1 MVRRSV
7 LNRSFSTR
15 EKWLLLILALVL
27 VAGAYYY
34 LVVKN
39 VTDTLIANQQQLEEL
54 QIQIDE
60 QSSIA
65 LARGRMEAELARAC
79 PRWRCTTTFATS

>member
-39 VTDTLIANQQQLEEL
+39 VTDTLIANQ
-54 QIQIDE
+54 
-60 QSSIA
+60 
-65 LARGRMEAELARAC
+65 
-79 PRWRCTTTFATS
+79 